1 MADNTI
7 AVAGKFLASTAV
19 ITTYAGASLE
29 IAQMIQQIEIFEDL
43 YSPFITIELE
53 VKDGNGLI
61 HKTPFIGEELVTL
74 TITDPDGKE
83 GIIDGE
89 FFIYKIKDKVQV
101 SDRGFV
107 YRICCISTEA
117 IVDLNLKISKAYT
130 GQPSD
135 IVARLL
141 KDEGFK
147 TNKDI
152 FVEESLNS
160 ISYISNY
167 WSPLKNIKYI
177 ADRTVSRDNKAPSYV
192 FFENKKGFAFTSIDQ
207 LVAQKSSASF
217 SFSVGGIGDVKRGFD
232 RIEKIYIDSAFDYID
247 RIRNGSYGNN
257 SLIVDPTKKTY
268 QYGYYDFI
276 DSFDNFSRLN
286 PRPFGSDNATRK
298 VNAVFTTRV
307 APSMAFAG
315 MSSERNE
322 DWYAQRITEL
332 GAISTFNIEIEVAG
346 RMNLSVGSVV
356 EIYLYSGEIPQD
368 GSARNDFLQLLD
380 KIYSGRYLITAL
392 KSTLNTERHT
402 MNIALSKD
410 SIIKAL

>member
-1 MADNTI
+1 M
-7 AVAGKFLASTAV
+7 
-19 ITTYAGASLE
+19 
-29 IAQMIQQIEIFEDL
+29 
-43 YSPFITIELE
+43 
-53 VKDGNGLI
+53 
-61 HKTPFIGEELVTL
+61 
-74 TITDPDGKE
+74 
-83 GIIDGE
+83 
-89 FFIYKIKDKVQV
+89 
-101 SDRGFV
+101 
-107 YRICCISTEA
+107 
-117 IVDLNLKISKAYT
+117 
-130 GQPSD
+130 
-135 IVARLL
+135 
-141 KDEGFK
+141 
-147 TNKDI
+147 
-152 FVEESLNS
+152 
-160 ISYISNY
+160 
-167 WSPLKNIKYI
+167 
-177 ADRTVSRDNKAPSYV
+177 
-192 FFENKKGFAFTSIDQ
+192 
-207 LVAQKSSASF
+207 
-217 SFSVGGIGDVKRGFD
+217 KRGFD